1 MPAGNPDGGQWTD
14 EGGGG
19 GAHLR
24 DRVARN
30 RPREDAK
37 SASSTPPAERTP
49 SDATNTPQTYRDDFV
64 PGDQQPIDGAE
75 IIPAAQYSELN
86 MPDKLPLHHFTEPM
100 HADMR
105 LIEPDALSIAWLA
118 RYALTCRETPDLLE
132 TIRSELA
139 TVLQAQYSDDD
150 LSRLWIRHEPG
161 CTFDRGGVRLFLGAA
176 LAAFETAKLSMTVP
190 MLGKRRSAA
199 DIE

>member
-1 MPAGNPDGGQWTD
+1 
-14 EGGGG
+14 
-19 GAHLR
+19 
-24 DRVARN
+24 
-30 RPREDAK
+30 
-37 SASSTPPAERTP
+37 
-49 SDATNTPQTYRDDFV
+49 
-64 PGDQQPIDGAE
+64 
-75 IIPAAQYSELN
+75 

-150 LSRLWIRHEPG
+150 LSRLWLRHAPG
-161 CTFDRGGVRLFLGAA
+161 YTFDRGGVRLFLGAA